1 MNNSDNELNEI
12 YIENWDINYE
22 KWDKTKFAESV
33 GDYLAKHL
41 PEYHEFDQ
49 HLIAILAIE
58 MDTYVKC
65 YLALQ
70 QEDLVIEDAKG
81 NVIGQSPYVRIM
93 LKQLANIRR
102 LRKELKLQPKD
113 RLLRK

>member
-12 YIENWDINYE
+12 YSEDWDINYE
-22 KWDKTKFAESV
+22 NWDKTKFAESV
-33 GDYLAKHL
+33 GEYLAKHV
-41 PEYHEFDQ
+41 PESHEFDQ

-58 MDTYVKC
+58 MDTYIKC
-65 YLALQ
+65 CLALQ
-70 QEDLVIEDAKG
+70 KEGLVIEDAKG
-81 NVIGQSPYVRIM
+81 NVIGQSPYARIM
-93 LKQLANIRR
+93 LKQLGNIRR

>member
-1 MNNSDNELNEI
+1 MNNSNNELNET
-12 YIENWDINYE
+12 YIENWDINHE

-33 GDYLAKHL
+33 GDYLAKHV
-41 PEYHEFDQ
+41 PESHEFDQ
-49 HLIAILAIE
+49 HLISILAIE

-70 QEDLVIEDAKG
+70 REGLVIEDAEG
-81 NVIGQSPYVRIM
+81 NVTGQSPYVRMM
-93 LKQLANIRR
+93 LKQVANIRR

-113 RLLRK
+113 SLLRK